1 MEYNKIKPDTILKN
15 FWRDNHHFADLF
27 NAALFNGEQVLNP
40 DDLSEVDTD
49 VSSIL
54 KFNGHAE
61 TVQKVLDVVKKT
73 AYGVDFVIWGL
84 ENQEKIHY
92 AMPLRHMVGDAFSY
106 LKEYQ
111 EIAAKNRKD
120 KNFASSDEFLSNMK
134 KTDRLHPMISLC
146 VYYGENPWDGPLCLM
161 DMLEVPEKIKP
172 LVADYKM
179 NLIELRTSGSLQ
191 FHNQDVNTV
200 FDISRSIYERDYN
213 KINTVYKNMLI
224 SSELGVV
231 IGAITQSQELIDHA
245 LELEQKGGQV
255 NMCSALEELKRE
267 GKQEGLQEGK
277 KEGLQEGMIAGTIKT
292 CKKFKLDQ
300 EAAIKNI
307 MEEFSLSKEDA
318 INYVKKYW

>member
-1 MEYNKIKPDTILKN
+1 MKQNKIKPDTILKN

-27 NAALFNGEQVLNP
+27 NAALFDGEQVLNP
-40 DDLSEVDTD
+40 DDLSEADTD
-49 VSSIL
+49 VSSLL

-73 AYGVDFVIWGL
+73 AYGIDFVIWGL
-84 ENQEKIHY
+84 ENQAKIHY
-92 AMPLRHMVGDAFSY
+92 AMPLRHMIGDGFSY

-179 NLIELRTSGSLQ
+179 NLLELRTSGSLQ

-213 KINTVYKNMLI
+213 KINTVYKDRLI
-224 SSELGVV
+224 ASELGVV

-255 NMCSALEELKRE
+255 NMCSALEELKM
-267 GKQEGLQEGK
+267 
-277 KEGLQEGMIAGTIKT
+277 EGLQEGMIAGTIKT

-300 EAAIKNI
+300 KAAIKNV
-307 MEEFSLSKEDA
+307 MEEFLLSEEDA
-318 INYVKKYW
+318 IDYVKKYW

>member
-27 NAALFNGEQVLNP
+27 NAALFDGEQVLNP
-40 DDLSEVDTD
+40 DDLSEADTD
-49 VSSIL
+49 VSSFL

-73 AYGVDFVIWGL
+73 AYGIEFVIWGL
-84 ENQEKIHY
+84 ENQSKIHY
-92 AMPLRHMVGDAFSY
+92 AMPLRHMIGDGFSY

-134 KTDRLHPMISLC
+134 KTDKLHPMISLC
-146 VYYGENPWDGPLCLM
+146 VYYGENPWDGSLCLV
-161 DMLEVPEKIKP
+161 DMLEVLEKIKP

-179 NLIELRTSGSLQ
+179 NLLELRTSGSLQ

-213 KINTVYKNMLI
+213 KINTVYKDRLI
-224 SSELGVV
+224 ASELGVV

-307 MEEFSLSKEDA
+307 MEEFFLSEEDA
-318 INYVKKYW
+318 SNYVKKYW